1 MSAMKDWLASV
12 EELVVEAVELG
23 AKTEDQVFSYVY
35 QYDNRVTQETVKE
48 ILRIFFWEPIDNS
61 LEIGYPTY
69 H

>member
-1 MSAMKDWLASV
+1 MSAMKDWLASI

-35 QYDNRVTQETVKE
+35 QYDDRVTLETVQE

>member
-12 EELVVEAVELG
+12 EELVVEAVERG

-35 QYDNRVTQETVKE
+35 MYDDRVTQETVKE

>member
-1 MSAMKDWLASV
+1 MSKIKDWLASI

-35 QYDNRVTQETVKE
+35 QYDNRVTLETVQE

>member
-1 MSAMKDWLASV
+1 MGAMKDWLMSV

-35 QYDNRVTQETVKE
+35 QYDNRVTLETVQE

>member
-35 QYDNRVTQETVKE
+35 QYDDRVTQETVKE
-48 ILRIFFWEPIDNS
+48 ILRIFFWDPIDNS

>member
-1 MSAMKDWLASV
+1 MSKIKDWLASV

-35 QYDNRVTQETVKE
+35 QYDNRVTLETVQE
-48 ILRIFFWEPIDNS
+48 ILRIFFWDPIDNS